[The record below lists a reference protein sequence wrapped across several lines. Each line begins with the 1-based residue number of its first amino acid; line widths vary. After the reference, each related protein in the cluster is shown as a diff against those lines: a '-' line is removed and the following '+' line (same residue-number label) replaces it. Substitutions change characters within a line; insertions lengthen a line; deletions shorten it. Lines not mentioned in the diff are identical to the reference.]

1 MIAGRVTIE
10 DRLAI
15 EDLYATYVSA
25 LDERRYDDWL
35 DLFVED
41 CTYRLVSRENYD
53 RGLALSLLSFE
64 SKGMLQDRIFGIRET
79 LFHEPYYQRHL
90 ITNFIVTPDD
100 GAFAVQANYVVIRT
114 KSGQLSE
121 VYNTGRSRDRLV
133 STPGGLRYAER
144 VCVFDSELIP
154 NSLIYPI

>member
-1 MIAGRVTIE
+1 MIAGRITIE

-15 EDLYATYVSA
+15 EDLYARYVAA

-35 DLFVED
+35 DLFIDE
-41 CTYRLVSRENYD
+41 CRYRLVSREND
-53 RGLALSLLSFE
+53 ERGLALSLLAFE
-64 SKGMLQDRIFGIRET
+64 SKGMLQDRIYGIRET

-90 ITNFIVTPDD
+90 IVNFILTPGD
-100 GAFAVQANYVVIRT
+100 GAIAVQANYLVIRT

-121 VYNTGRSRDRLV
+121 VYNTGRCRDRIV
-133 STPGGLRYAER
+133 ATPDGFRFEER

>member
-1 MIAGRVTIE
+1 MIAGRITIE

-15 EDLYATYVSA
+15 EDLYAAYVTA

-35 DLFVED
+35 ALFTED
-41 CTYRLVSRENYD
+41 CSYRLVSRENYE
-53 RGLALSLLSFE
+53 RGLELSLLAFE
-64 SKGMLQDRIFGIRET
+64 SRGMLQDRIFGIRET

-90 ITNFIVTPDD
+90 IANFIVTPDD
-100 GAFAVQANYVVIRT
+100 GGFAVQANYLVIRT

-121 VYNTGRSRDRLV
+121 VYNTGRSRDRIV
-133 STPGGLRYAER
+133 PKPDGPRFAER